1 MGDTIQAVDGNLFDA
16 TEDQNLEIGDAYPK
30 ETKTRLTPETDA
42 NIVNTIR
49 KNSMLTQKKL
59 DKKSDVIFSIYGRNW
74 IIPWHFF

>member
-1 MGDTIQAVDGNLFDA
+1 MGDTIQDVDGNLFDE

-30 ETKTRLTPETDA
+30 ETKTETDA